1 MNKQLTYWDFGYDE
15 YMYMTVAYMK
25 GIRRNAMVSQAQH
38 IVEYMLKEL
47 LSRQLLNNTQV
58 MQTHNLR
65 QLYDAV
71 TKAGIDISKIR
82 QQIMMLNNFYTHTRY
97 PGRDAYM
104 ATTEDIDSTVKA
116 TADVYLTIKE
126 LL

>member
-1 MNKQLTYWDFGYDE
+1 MQKQLSYWDFGYDE
-15 YMYMTVAYMK
+15 YMYMAVAYTK
-25 GIRRNAMVSQAQH
+25 GIRSNAMVAQAQH

-47 LSRQLLNNTQV
+47 LSRRLLNNLQC

-71 TKAGIDISKIR
+71 IEAGVDIKCVR
-82 QQIMMLNNFYTHTRY
+82 GAIMLLNNFYTHTRY
-97 PGRDAYM
+97 PGRDAFM
-104 ATTEDIDSTVKA
+104 AAPEDISAAVQSA
-116 TADVYLTIKE
+116 SAVYSAVKE